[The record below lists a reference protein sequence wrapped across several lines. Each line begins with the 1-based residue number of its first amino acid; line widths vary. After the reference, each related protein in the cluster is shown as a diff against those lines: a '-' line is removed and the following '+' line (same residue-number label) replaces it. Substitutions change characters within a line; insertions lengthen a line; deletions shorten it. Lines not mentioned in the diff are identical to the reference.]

1 MKGIKLYY
9 ASDFLLLVYTHIM
22 MPMQVHLYNYN
33 PQVKVTQLKL
43 THNKISNSN
52 PVDLEI

>member
-9 ASDFLLLVYTHIM
+9 DSDFLLLVYTHIM